1 MKLPATLL
9 DSLEGLEGFD
19 KVEFEAI
26 HHSGTQITSIR
37 LNPSKDANSLTS
49 YYSHQVPWCKNAFYV
64 NDRPSFTLDP
74 VFHAGAYYVQEA
86 SSMFLWHILEQLV
99 GYDTSG
105 KKVLD
110 LCAAPGGKST
120 LLASYFTDGLIVANE
135 VIKSRSAILVEN
147 IIKWGL
153 PNIIVTNN
161 DPSHFNKLLGFFDV
175 IIVDAPCSGSGL
187 FRKDPSA
194 IEEWSEKNVLHCS
207 QRQERILAAILP
219 SLKENGI
226 LIYST
231 CSYSLAEDEQIAD
244 WLVEKMEMESLKI
257 NVPLIWKIVASE
269 APSTKSIVYS
279 FYPNLINGEGFY
291 IAAFKKNKA
300 LVIDKFKET
309 ALVKPT
315 KTELEQINQF
325 YPIPL
330 EFRSFKQNE
339 VIRVIPEC
347 WYFALQQLAAVLYIK
362 KAGIAIGAIKG
373 KDIIPAHELAVSVL
387 RKSTFKL
394 LELNKE
400 QSLQYL
406 RRNELKLET
415 TIGWNLV
422 TFQGVNLGWVKG
434 LQNRINNYY
443 PAEWRI
449 LKD

>member
-9 DSLEGLEGFD
+9 DSLEGVEGFD

-26 HHSGTQITSIR
+26 HQSGIKVTSIR
-37 LNPSKDANSLTS
+37 LNPSKDATSLTS
-49 YYSHQVPWCKNAFYV
+49 YYSHQVPWCKNAFYL

-74 VFHAGAYYVQEA
+74 TFHAGAYYVQEA
-86 SSMFLWHILEQLV
+86 SSMFLWHILAQLI
-99 GYDTSG
+99 GNNTSG

-120 LLASYFTDGLIVANE
+120 LLASYFTDGLVVANE

-194 IEEWSEKNVLHCS
+194 IEEWSEKNVSHCS
-207 QRQERILAAILP
+207 ERQERILAHILP

-244 WLVEKMEMESLKI
+244 CLVDKMGMESLKI

-269 APSTKSIVYS
+269 APSTKSIGYR
-279 FYPNLINGEGFY
+279 FYPNLISGEGFY
-291 IAAFKKNKA
+291 IAAFKKNKV
-300 LVIDKFKET
+300 LCIDKFKET

-330 EFRSFKQNE
+330 EFLSFKQNE

-347 WYFALQQLAAVLYIK
+347 WYFVLQQLATVLYIK

-373 KDIIPAHELAVSVL
+373 KDVIPAHELAVSVL

-394 LELNKE
+394 LELDKE

-422 TFQGVNLGWVKG
+422 TFQGVNLGWIKG